1 LAFGSWV
8 QRQLGVS
15 RWSGGWSCRSSL
27 PVAAPVVAGGSASRI
42 SGARGVSP
50 ADGWMCSASFSSSTT
65 TSVYCSSSKLH
76 CDGVPADLGL
86 EANVLDVRRR
96 CRRRRNLASKGSRG
110 FFVIVLFYK
119 GLCASSLVV
128 QLSSIFYQNVH
139 VSVLVFVQYLYG

>member
-1 LAFGSWV
+1 MAFGSWV

-15 RWSGGWSCRSSL
+15 RWYGGWSCRSSL

-50 ADGWMCSASFSSSTT
+50 ADGCAALASAQSTT
-65 TSVYCSSSKLH
+65 MGDYCGSSKLH
-76 CDGVPADLGL
+76 CDGVPAVMGL
-86 EANVLDVRRR
+86 EAIVLNVRQR

-128 QLSSIFYQNVH
+128 QLSSVFY
-139 VSVLVFVQYLYG
+139 